1 MSDFRSGFVALVGRP
16 NTGKSTLLNAL
27 VGEKIAITSSRP
39 QTTRRAIRGIVHRP
53 AGQVIIVDTPGL
65 HKPKTLLGQRL
76 NALVAE
82 TFADVDLIICCLPAD
97 EEIGPGDKRII
108 TEISG
113 SIPLIAVVTKTDR
126 VAPAFLMEKLSSIG
140 SLAPW
145 REIIP
150 VSAKKNFQI
159 EKLLE
164 LLIKHLPEGPQ
175 LYPEEYVSEESDND
189 IYSELIREAAL
200 ELLDDELPHSLMV
213 TIEEVSVGGDGKTP
227 MIYGKIFLER
237 DSQKKIILGKSGERI
252 KEIGMKARQAIEEY
266 RGEKVFLT
274 LHVGVESEWQG
285 NPRALEKF
293 GF

>member
-1 MSDFRSGFVALVGRP
+1 
-16 NTGKSTLLNAL
+16 
-27 VGEKIAITSSRP
+27 
-39 QTTRRAIRGIVHRP
+39 
-53 AGQVIIVDTPGL
+53 
-65 HKPKTLLGQRL
+65 
-76 NALVAE
+76 
-82 TFADVDLIICCLPAD
+82 
-97 EEIGPGDKRII
+97 
-108 TEISG
+108 
-113 SIPLIAVVTKTDR
+113 
-126 VAPAFLMEKLSSIG
+126 MEKLSSIG
-140 SLAPW
+140 ALAPW

-164 LLIKHLPEGPQ
+164 LLIKELPEGPP
-175 LYPEEYVSEESDND
+175 LYPEEYVSEESETD
-189 IYSELIREAAL
+189 IYAELIREAAL

-213 TIEEVSVGGDGKTP
+213 TIEEVGVGGDGKTP

-252 KEIGMKARQAIEEY
+252 KEIGIKARQAIEKQ